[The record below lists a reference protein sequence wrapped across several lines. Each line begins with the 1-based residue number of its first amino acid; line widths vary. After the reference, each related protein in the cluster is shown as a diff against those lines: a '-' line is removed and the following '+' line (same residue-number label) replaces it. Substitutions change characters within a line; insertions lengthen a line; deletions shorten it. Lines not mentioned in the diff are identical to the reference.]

1 MFGVVLWSDLDH
13 GKAVIW
19 CEDQGKL
26 AYVTG
31 EQADLC
37 ADMDLQAGDLVKFS
51 LRMQSKLRFAENL
64 KVIEEKSFADL
75 PDRLKSQTTEKPAP
89 QEPVLDLGAEIIPF
103 RAKEQ
108 PRRSEPLQPV
118 RVGA

>member
-31 EQADLC
+31 DQADLC
-37 ADMDLQAGDLVKFS
+37 QDMELQAGDLVKFS

-64 KVIEEKSFADL
+64 KVVEEKSFADL
-75 PDRLKSQTTEKPAP
+75 PDSLRAHAPAKPAP
-89 QEPVLDLGAEIIPF
+89 KEPVLDRGAEIIPF

-108 PRRSEPLQPV
+108 PRRSAPLPAAL
-118 RVGA
+118 VGA

>member
-1 MFGVVLWSDLDH
+1 MFGVVLWSDLDD

-31 EQADLC
+31 DQAELC
-37 ADMDLQAGDLVKFS
+37 ADMELQAGDLVKFS

-64 KVIEEKSFADL
+64 KVVEEQSFADL
-75 PDRLKSQTTEKPAP
+75 PDRLKSETGSKPARK
-89 QEPVLDLGAEIIPF
+89 EPVLDHGAEIIPF

-108 PRRSEPLQPV
+108 PRPSEPLLEA